1 MSKNTIPATTSSTTP
16 APPTTTTTISPNIF
30 APSGSKRI
38 NSVSLSDSWNGYG
51 VSPSGSGIVDFINL
65 GSYVHYQKPEGP
77 NATALT
83 INPNNL
89 TQASQRFEL
98 YDSGMRS
105 SGPVTVTTTTTTTS
119 SPSTTPRPSDLSHIK
134 KV

>member
-1 MSKNTIPATTSSTTP
+1 MSTTTIPPTTSSITP
-16 APPTTTTTISPNIF
+16 APITTSTTIRPNIF

-51 VSPSGSGIVDFINL
+51 VSPSGSGIIDFINL
-65 GSYVHYQKPEGP
+65 GSYVHYQKPE
-77 NATALT
+77 NSTAIK

-89 TQASQRFEL
+89 TQTSQRFEL
-98 YDSGMRS
+98 YDYGMRS
-105 SGPVTVTTTTTTTS
+105 SGPVTVSTTTTTTS
-119 SPSTTPRPSDLSHIK
+119 SPSTTPTPLNLEYTK